1 MNIEIFIASG
11 GLAAGFR
18 AAGIE
23 FDLAIDRDPDACA
36 SYEANIGV
44 RPEQLDVHDLL
55 EKVRGGWRPGPV
67 DLFVADPPCAPWSR
81 AGKRQGLAD
90 ERDTLA
96 ETVELVRLLRP
107 RAYLIGNIPGLQ
119 DAPHWPVVQRTIGSL
134 SREGYCVADFA
145 VLDAADYGVPQRR
158 VRPYW
163 FGHLAGPCIQWPAPT
178 HGASAGG
185 GTLPGL
191 GLKPWVT
198 CRQAL
203 QHLPPAEL
211 GRPVRMKLRPA
222 KGAAHPGD
230 LKYGSD
236 VGRCSTPDNVA
247 STLTTK
253 DTAKGGQILIT
264 SAVGPNGGDASMCS
278 TPDRPAATVV
288 AHQTAKGGQIL
299 VTEPRDRHP
308 TNTLDAPARA
318 IKADGGR
325 PGSRESVLSIPE
337 AHRGNRLNE
346 PSQTMGAKVRNVGP
360 QLLELDADQPQA
372 RTRDDRAP
380 RTPQS
385 ARVAAPDAPAPTLD
399 TREPRS
405 GSGNATLEWPW
416 DRPATTVYADD
427 RMAPPGRRPASGI
440 PSIMSDP
447 NAIVL
452 SERAAAIL
460 QGFPDGWTFCGKTKR
475 ARWSQLG
482 QAVPPAVAEAIGRA
496 VREQMQRAETE
507 AV

>member
-299 VTEPRDRHP
+299 A
-308 TNTLDAPARA
+308 LDAPAR
-318 IKADGGR
+318 
-325 PGSRESVLSIPE
+325 
-337 AHRGNRLNE
+337 
-346 PSQTMGAKVRNVGP
+346 
-360 QLLELDADQPQA
+360 
-372 RTRDDRAP
+372 TRDHRAP

-385 ARVAAPDAPAPTLD
+385 QRAAVVDATAPTLD

-405 GSGNATLEWPW
+405 GSGNATLTWPW
-416 DRPATTVYADD
+416 DRPATTVTN
-427 RMAPPGRRPASGI
+427 RREIGAPGHHEANEQFG
-440 PSIMSDP
+440 P

-460 QGFPDGWTFCGKTKR
+460 QGFPDGWKFCGVTKR
-475 ARWSQLG
+475 ARWSQIG

-496 VREQMQRAETE
+496 VREQIQRAEAE
-507 AV
+507 AA

>member
-308 TNTLDAPARA
+308 TSTLDAPARA

-325 PGSRESVLSIPE
+325 PGRRESVL
-337 AHRGNRLNE
+337 
-346 PSQTMGAKVRNVGP
+346 V
-360 QLLELDADQPQA
+360 LDVVPTAA
-372 RTRDDRAP
+372 RSRDDRAP

-385 ARVAAPDAPAPTLD
+385 QRAASPDAPAPTID
-399 TREPRS
+399 TREPRA
-405 GSGNATLEWPW
+405 GSGNATMTWPW
-416 DRPATTVYADD
+416 DGSAHAD
-427 RMAPPGRRPASGI
+427 GF
-440 PSIMSDP
+440 

-452 SERAAAIL
+452 SERAASTLMGLAE
-460 QGFPDGWTFCGKTKR
+460 GWRLAGRTKR
-475 ARWSQLG
+475 SRWSQLG

-496 VREQMQRAETE
+496 AREQMRRAAME
-507 AV
+507 AA